1 MDGFECNYCDWCSCV
16 SVFLGKYWLFSR
28 LGWSAGSVGL
38 IIKLGG
44 GVVMALHFRPE
55 RENCQLA
62 GEHLSVNWGH

>member
-1 MDGFECNYCDWCSCV
+1 ML
-16 SVFLGKYWLFSR
+16 LGKYWLFSR